1 MNIHFTDDNLFNEFF
16 GYSLFDIEVG
26 SSMYNLKTPDSD
38 SDILVIYA
46 DSILNPLINR
56 THHQLQHNTDFE
68 NYIFTS
74 FSQFIHNILSGDST
88 INYEVLKHPEFKAKY
103 PSLSSLPI
111 FNNVN
116 VVKSYLGM
124 AKRDIKMYRK
134 SKDFKKAYHIA
145 RGILFAEGILMKRDI
160 FEVLEENRSLLM
172 TFRTTKAD
180 DTLIDEFENKMNIL
194 RESIK
199 NEVFTMSSD
208 DAFTLE
214 QEMFEVMKKVGQ
226 PVSYPWGKLIV
237 EAIYDEKF
245 NYEGK

>member
-1 MNIHFTDDNLFNEFF
+1 
-16 GYSLFDIEVG
+16 
-26 SSMYNLKTPDSD
+26 LKTDESD
-38 SDILVIYA
+38 EDRLVIYA

-56 THHQLQHNTDFE
+56 THHQLQYNEPNQDF
-68 NYIFTS
+68 ICTS
-74 FSQFIHNILSGDST
+74 FSQFIQNILSGDST

-103 PSLSSLPI
+103 PSLSSLRI
-111 FNNVN
+111 FDNVN

-172 TFRTTKAD
+172 TFRTTKDD

-199 NEVFTMSSD
+199 NDVFAMSSSE
-208 DAFTLE
+208 AYELE
-214 QEMFEVMKKVGQ
+214 QVMFDIMSKRGQ
-226 PVSYPWGKLIV
+226 PLSYPWGTLIV

-245 NYEGK
+245 NY

>member
-1 MNIHFTDDNLFNEFF
+1 MNIHFTDDHLFNEFF
-16 GYSLFDIEVG
+16 GYSLFDMEVG
-26 SSMYNLKTPDSD
+26 SSMYGLKTPASD

-56 THHQLQHNTDFE
+56 THHQLQYNTAEE

-88 INYEVLKHPEFKAKY
+88 INYEVLKHPKFKEQF
-103 PSLSSLPI
+103 PSLSKLPI
-111 FNNVN
+111 FDNVN

-134 SKDFKKAYHIA
+134 SKDIKKAYHIA
-145 RGILFAEGILMKRDI
+145 RGILFAEAILMKRDI
-160 FEVLEENRSLLM
+160 FEVLEENRGLLT
-172 TFRTTKAD
+172 TFRNVKAD
-180 DTLIDEFENKMNIL
+180 DRIIDDYENKMNRL

-199 NEVFTMSSD
+199 NEVFVMSSD

-226 PVSYPWGKLIV
+226 PMCYPWGKLIV

-245 NYEGK
+245 NY